1 MAWAEA
7 APRTYR
13 MIPDERRQSN
23 CQIEAE
29 ISYRDLITHKP
40 EGEWSVDK
48 ALESISE
55 GPELKSGTNSPL
67 PFFHLLER
75 LKTTPREG
83 WRRFGISR
91 YFPLPL
97 SLPF

>member
-1 MAWAEA
+1 MLTETDLGV
-7 APRTYR
+7 APT
-13 MIPDERRQSN
+13 P
-23 CQIEAE
+23 
-29 ISYRDLITHKP
+29 KP

-55 GPELKSGTNSPL
+55 GPELKSGSESPL

-91 YFPLPL
+91 YV
-97 SLPF
+97 PFLLFYQERDGKTR

>member
-1 MAWAEA
+1 MLTETDLGV
-7 APRTYR
+7 APT
-13 MIPDERRQSN
+13 P
-23 CQIEAE
+23 
-29 ISYRDLITHKP
+29 KP

-55 GPELKSGTNSPL
+55 GPELKSGSESPL

-91 YFPLPL
+91 YFPPLPSLPL
-97 SLPF
+97 SLPTYSRLFYTVSTGIKVESPR